1 MHENRRVVAVA
12 YDRLCA
18 FEFGI
23 AAELFGLA
31 RPELDV
37 PWYEFRVVTADP
49 TPIRSTG
56 GLELHAST
64 NLRHVRDAGLVV
76 LPGWKDKDALP
87 PAPLVRAL
95 RAAHDRGAR
104 IMSICSGVYVLAAT
118 GLLNGCDATTHWRY
132 TDHLAAMY
140 PAIAVKPDVLYV
152 DNGQTLT
159 SAGSAAGIDLGLHM
173 IRRDYGAAIAAEV
186 ARRLVTPPFR
196 EGGQSQF
203 IRRTNLGTTAAS
215 DPFSKAIDW
224 AEMHLDHPHV
234 VADLAARAHMS
245 TRTFARRFTA
255 EIGAAPLAWLL
266 AQRLRR
272 AQELLETTNSSLGDI
287 ATATGFATTETMRH
301 HFRKSL
307 GTSPSRYRAAFA
319 RSGETPAVADAA
331 NS

>member
-1 MHENRRVVAVA
+1 MHSNRRVVAVA
-12 YDRLCA
+12 YDQLCS

-37 PWYEFRVVTADP
+37 PWYEFRVVAAASGP
-49 TPIRSTG
+49 LRSTG
-56 GLELHAST
+56 GLELRAST
-64 NLRHVRDAGLVV
+64 NLRHVREAGLVV
-76 LPGWKDKDALP
+76 LPGWKDKDELP
-87 PAPLVRAL
+87 PAPLLRAL

-118 GLLNGCDATTHWRY
+118 GLLDGLDATTHWRY

-140 PAIAVKPDVLYV
+140 PNISVQPDVLYI

-159 SAGSAAGIDLGLHM
+159 SAGSAAGIDLGLHV
-173 IRRDYGAAIAAEV
+173 IRRDYGAAIATEV

-203 IRRTNLGTTAAS
+203 IRRTNLRARPAS
-215 DPFSKAIDW
+215 DAFGDALVW
-224 AEMHLDHPHV
+224 AEHHLDHHLA

-245 TRTFARRFTA
+245 TRTFARKFAT
-255 EIGAAPLAWLL
+255 EIGTTPLAWLL
-266 AQRLRR
+266 TQRLRR
-272 AQELLETTNSSLGDI
+272 AQELLETTSTPLAEI
-287 ATATGFATTETMRH
+287 ATTAGFATTETMRH

-307 GTSPSRYRAAFA
+307 DTSPTRYRASFA
-319 RSGETPAVADAA
+319 RPHHDR
-331 NS
+331 